1 LQLIQSGRKIDGMFE
16 LYDEPARR
24 SLFFARYEAAQMG
37 SPVIETEHLL
47 LGILRDRVPLIERLL
62 GSANVSAH
70 TITQSVQERAGPQ
83 MPLADMSVEIP
94 FSKATKRVLE
104 YAAEES
110 SRLLHSHIGVEH
122 LLLGLLRHEEG
133 LAAEIL
139 RENGLHLASV
149 REALVMQLSTTL
161 PPPRA
166 IARML
171 SAHHEHLL
179 RLRVARSSRASH
191 EGPTISSTLRSIS
204 GDGFSLRGLIAWAY
218 RVDGAHIDLPAELDV
233 EDLRYSVELDLIG
246 GETWPA
252 IDRLLQSGIE
262 RHFKIRIT
270 RETKAVDVFTMTTHD
285 GPSPGRR
292 TQSDDV
298 GFAASF
304 ASFSTLDFN
313 AVAGD
318 EPHHG
323 LRSIGPIS
331 MSGTTM
337 SGFGGTLEEF
347 LGRPVIDET
356 GLTETYDIELQGEYT
371 DSEALISALGDQL
384 GLILTKGRR
393 DMTRLVVRRADE

>member
-1 LQLIQSGRKIDGMFE
+1 MFE

-37 SPVIETEHLL
+37 ALTIETEHLL
-47 LGILRDRVPLIERLL
+47 LGILREREPLIERLL

-70 TITQSVQERAGPQ
+70 TIGQSVQERAGRQ
-83 MPLADMSVEIP
+83 IPLADKSVEIP

-122 LLLGLLRHEEG
+122 LLLGLLCHEEG
-133 LAAEIL
+133 LAAEVL
-139 RENGLHLASV
+139 TKNGLHLSSI

-166 IARML
+166 VARML
-171 SAHHEHLL
+171 SAHHEHLV
-179 RLRVARSSRASH
+179 RLRVVLSSRASH
-191 EGPTISSTLRSIS
+191 EGPTTSSTLRSIS
-204 GDGFSLRGLIAWAY
+204 GDGFSLRELIAWAY
-218 RVDGAHIDLPAELDV
+218 RVDGANIDLPAELNA
-233 EDLRYSVELDLIG
+233 EDLRYSVGLDLIG
-246 GETWPA
+246 GESWPA
-252 IDRLLQSGIE
+252 IDRLLQTGIE

-270 RETKAVDVFTMTTHD
+270 RETTAVDVFTMTTHD

-298 GFAASF
+298 GVAGSF
-304 ASFSTLDFN
+304 ASFSTLDFS
-313 AVAGD
+313 AVGGD
-318 EPHHG
+318 EPRQG
-323 LRSIGPIS
+323 LHSIGPIS

-356 GLTETYDIELQGEYT
+356 GLTEICDIDLQGEYT

-384 GLILTKGRR
+384 GLILTEGRR
-393 DMTRLVVRRADE
+393 DMTRLVVRRADEEPQQS